1 MYVTELISVDK
12 KQILVITD
20 DDIRFRLYKGEV
32 RRFNVTAGMNIEETV
47 LNEIFTLQKKRCK
60 ERALYIVERADK
72 TEKELRIKLESGDY
86 PEEIVECTLEFLKR
100 YDYINDY
107 RYSCNYVRQKT
118 VKYGMRKIKYEL
130 LSKGVSVETIDKVFA
145 ENETDSREVIRK
157 ILTGRRFDFS
167 TNDRK
172 QIDRQIRYLIGK
184 GFSYEDI
191 SSVIKENQQDFM

>member
-12 KQILVITD
+12 KQTLVITD
-20 DDIRFRLYKGEV
+20 GDIRFRLYKGEV
-32 RRFNVTAGMNIEETV
+32 RRFNVTAGMDIEETV
-47 LNEIFTLQKKRCK
+47 LNEIFTLLKKRCK

-86 PEEIVECTLEFLKR
+86 PDEIVDCTLEFLKC

-118 VKYGMRKIKYEL
+118 VKSGMRKIKYEL
-130 LSKGVSVETIDKVFA
+130 LSNGVAVETIDKVFA